1 MSRESLVVQRLVAAD
16 GLSGSWH
23 WGGGDGHG
31 KVAEIVEEGK
41 AEVTSNKVSIEAVV
55 L

>member
-1 MSRESLVVQRLVAAD
+1 MLIPVR
-16 GLSGSWH
+16 WK

-41 AEVTSNKVSIEAVV
+41 AEVTSNKV
-55 L
+55 